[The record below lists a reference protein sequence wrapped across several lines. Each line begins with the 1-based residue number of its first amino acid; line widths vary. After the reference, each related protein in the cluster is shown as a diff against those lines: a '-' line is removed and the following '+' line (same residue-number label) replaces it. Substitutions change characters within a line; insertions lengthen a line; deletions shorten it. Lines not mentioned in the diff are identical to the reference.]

1 MPFSPD
7 LPDSPFL
14 LYIDFPGKT
23 EYFLSNMPNRDKR
36 QASPMGQYYLMEEIA
51 QGGMAKIYKG
61 LSYDVHGIKKT
72 VVIKKILPHIAASKE
87 FIDSLI
93 DEAKIAVSLSH
104 GNIAQVYDLGRSGD
118 DYFIV
123 MEYVDGKSL
132 SLIHKKCLA
141 LGKLIPIP
149 YLCHLICELLSGLDY
164 MHRRSDE
171 EGRPL
176 HIVHR
181 DISPQ
186 NIMVSFSGTLKII
199 DFGIAK
205 SAFKVGSTDSGI
217 LKGKFSYM
225 SPEQARGDPID
236 HRSDIFSVGIII
248 HEMLTGKRLFK
259 ADDSRQTIR
268 NVRRAKVDLP
278 SSFRED
284 IPEELDSIVLKALAR
299 NRRHRYAFGSD
310 MKDDLLKFLA
320 NKYPEFKPSEV
331 GDFLTDFFKDELSK
345 RGREEEEAKTPVQI
359 LERTTSALTDESQFE
374 VTGHARIH
382 PDMKE
387 FFLEEEDMEEEE
399 EHEPHEIPM
408 LAVPEEEPSYKKYP
422 FFKMIS
428 LIKKRKSI
436 LFSTIAFVCFSIS
449 FVILLAKPWEKKPS
463 VAAAGEAELLLTIE
477 PPEAHVLLDGKLVG
491 TGSPLTLK
499 DISSDEEHTLTVEY
513 EGHITQNRQ
522 FKLAEGEFRNFKFI
536 LNEATKPKFTL
547 IVSSIPSGATI
558 FINDKE
564 TANRTPAVIK
574 KLEIGKNYSLG
585 IYLEGYEFWT
595 KKFEAKPNVMQNF
608 DVQLT
613 IDYGSLSVRTEP
625 VQSLVLLNGAPYGQ
639 APLTIE
645 KLKPNKVYRIEAW
658 KEGYKSHSVEVKIS
672 AGKIKELH
680 ISLEK
685 EPALPKPSPMPF
697 NPMPPTGP

>member
-1 MPFSPD
+1 MPD
-7 LPDSPFL
+7 
-14 LYIDFPGKT
+14 
-23 EYFLSNMPNRDKR
+23 RDKR
-36 QASPMGQYYLMEEIA
+36 KSSPIGQYYLMEEIA

-72 VVIKKILPHIAASKE
+72 VVIKRILPHIAASKE

-93 DEAKIAVSLSH
+93 NEAKIAVSLSH
-104 GNIAQVYDLGRSGD
+104 GNIAQVYDLGRSGE

-132 SLIHKKCLA
+132 SLMHKKCLA

-149 YLCHLICELLSGLDY
+149 YLSYLICELLSGLDY

-186 NIMVSFSGTLKII
+186 NIMVSYSGTLKII

-205 SAFKVGSTDSGI
+205 AAFKVGSTDSGI

-236 HRSDIFSVGIII
+236 HRSDIFSVGIIL

-259 ADDSRQTIR
+259 ADDSRETIR
-268 NVRRAKVDLP
+268 NVRRAKVEPP
-278 SSFRED
+278 SAFRGD
-284 IPEELDSIVLKALAR
+284 ITQELDAIVIKALAR

-310 MKDDLLKFLA
+310 MRDDLLKFLA
-320 NKYPEFKPSEV
+320 NNYPEFKPSAV
-331 GDFLTDFFKDELSK
+331 GDFVTDLFKDELSK

-399 EHEPHEIPM
+399 EEQLHEIPE
-408 LAVPEEEPSYKKYP
+408 LSVPEEEPSFKRFP
-422 FFKMIS
+422 FFKTVS
-428 LIKKRKSI
+428 LMRKRKG
-436 LFSTIAFVCFSIS
+436 LFFMVASFIFLFIS
-449 FVILLAKPWEKKPS
+449 FAIIVSKPWEQKPAK
-463 VAAAGEAELLLTIE
+463 VAKGESELLLTIE
-477 PPEAHVLLDGKLVG
+477 PPQARVLLDGKLVG

-499 DISSDEEHTLTVEY
+499 DISADDEHTLTVEHDGY
-513 EGHITQNRQ
+513 VTQHRQ
-522 FKLAEGEFRNFKFI
+522 FSLREGEFRNFKFI

-547 IVSSIPSGATI
+547 IVSSTPSGATI

-564 TANRTPAVIK
+564 TAHRTPTVIK
-574 KLEIGKNYSLG
+574 DMKIGKDYTLG
-585 IYLEGYEFWT
+585 LYLEGYEFWT
-595 KKFEAKPNVMQNF
+595 KKFEATPNVTQNF
-608 DVQLT
+608 DVQLSLN
-613 IDYGSLSVRTEP
+613 YGSLSIRSEP
-625 VQSLVLLNGAPYGQ
+625 AGSLVIINGAPYGQ
-639 APLTIE
+639 TPLTIE
-645 KLKPNKVYRIEAW
+645 KLKPKKVYLVEVW
-658 KEGYKSHSVEVKIS
+658 KEGYKHHSEEVKIS
-672 AGKIKELH
+672 AGKLSEMHVTLK
-680 ISLEK
+680 K
-685 EPALPKPSPMPF
+685 EPAPLSPMSPA
-697 NPMPPTGP
+697 GP